1 MYPFT
6 DVDDVEAYVEVDVV
20 KLEKLV
26 STTVEDMDTS
36 AEVVVETWV
45 GVILE
50 ETGGRGSDTAIG
62 PVEEEEATDDSGSLE
77 ALNASSGTSS

>member
-6 DVDDVEAYVEVDVV
+6 DVDEAWVEVDVV

-26 STTVEDMDTS
+26 STTVEDMDTL

-50 ETGGRGSDTAIG
+50 EMGGRGSNTAIG
-62 PVEEEEATDDSGSLE
+62 PVE
-77 ALNASSGTSS
+77 

>member
-6 DVDDVEAYVEVDVV
+6 DVDEAWVEVDVV

-50 ETGGRGSDTAIG
+50 EMGGRDSNTAIG
-62 PVEEEEATDDSGSLE
+62 PVE
-77 ALNASSGTSS
+77 

>member
-1 MYPFT
+1 
-6 DVDDVEAYVEVDVV
+6 
-20 KLEKLV
+20 
-26 STTVEDMDTS
+26 MDTS

>member
-6 DVDDVEAYVEVDVV
+6 DVDEAWVEVDVV

-50 ETGGRGSDTAIG
+50 ETGGRVSDTAIG
-62 PVEEEEATDDSGSLE
+62 PVE
-77 ALNASSGTSS
+77 

>member
-6 DVDDVEAYVEVDVV
+6 DVDEAWVEVDVV

-26 STTVEDMDTS
+26 STTVEDMDIS

-50 ETGGRGSDTAIG
+50 ETGGRDSDTAIG